1 MVSVRNHN
9 GGGVLRMVGEGHFES
24 VRAVS
29 ALSLRLR
36 ILSPGMRDRPR
47 LDEAGFAAPS

>member
-1 MVSVRNHN
+1 M
-9 GGGVLRMVGEGHFES
+9 LRMVGEGHFES

-36 ILSPGMRDRPR
+36 FLSPGMHDRPR
-47 LDEAGFAAPS
+47 VDQAGFAAPS